1 MRVKSRPLAILQGKC
16 PQCYRGNLFETGP
29 YRLKRFARMHK
40 QCTHCKVNFTRE
52 PRFFDGAMYVSY
64 GLNVGLFLVSA
75 FVIYQ
80 LFEPKSP
87 DTYLIA
93 IILEVILLY
102 PLMFRYSRILYLYA
116 FGGLKYKPTLD
127 TKGNS

>member
-1 MRVKSRPLAILQGKC
+1 MRAKSRPLAILQGKC
-16 PQCYRGNLFETGP
+16 PQCHKGKLFETGP
-29 YRLKRFARMHK
+29 YRLKHFMRMNK
-40 QCTHCKVNFTRE
+40 QCPHCEVSYALE

-64 GLNVGLFLVSA
+64 ALNVGLFLASA
-75 FVIYQ
+75 LIIYQ

-87 DTYLIA
+87 NTYLFA

-127 TKGNS
+127 TKRNS

>member
-1 MRVKSRPLAILQGKC
+1 MHAKSRPLAILLGKC
-16 PQCYRGNLFETGP
+16 PQCHKGNLFETGP
-29 YRLKRFARMHK
+29 YRLKSFARMNK
-40 QCTHCKVNFTRE
+40 QCPHCGVSYARE

-64 GLNVGLFLVSA
+64 ALNVGLFLVSA

-80 LFEPKSP
+80 LFEPESP
-87 DTYLIA
+87 NTYLIA

-102 PLMFRYSRILYLYA
+102 PLMFRYSRILYLYV

-127 TKGNS
+127 TKRNS

>member
-1 MRVKSRPLAILQGKC
+1 MRAKSRPLAILQGKC
-16 PQCYRGNLFETGP
+16 PRCHEGNLFETGP
-29 YRLKRFARMHK
+29 YRLKRFARMNM
-40 QCTHCKVNFTRE
+40 QCPHCKVNYAKE

-64 GLNVGLFLVSA
+64 MMNVGLFLVSA
-75 FVIYQ
+75 FIIYN
-80 LFEPKSP
+80 LFEPESP

-102 PLMFRYSRILYLYA
+102 PLIFRYSRILYLYA
-116 FGGLKYKPTLD
+116 FGGLKYNPTLD